1 MRENNEIV
9 TPRREMPML
18 PDVHDFLA
26 SPALDVAPK
35 DPPKH

>member
-1 MRENNEIV
+1 MREATEVI
-9 TPRREMPML
+9 TPRRDMPML

-35 DPPKH
+35 DALKH